1 MEAIQEVD
9 EGGRGGGGWRDNFR
23 YGNLAKSAIIPQT
36 FSIRSFGSK
45 VTVEVEVNRVMH
57 YVFNQTECMLKK
69 C

>member
-1 MEAIQEVD
+1 MRVGGAGEDGEITSDMEI
-9 EGGRGGGGWRDNFR
+9 
-23 YGNLAKSAIIPQT
+23 LAKSAIIPQT